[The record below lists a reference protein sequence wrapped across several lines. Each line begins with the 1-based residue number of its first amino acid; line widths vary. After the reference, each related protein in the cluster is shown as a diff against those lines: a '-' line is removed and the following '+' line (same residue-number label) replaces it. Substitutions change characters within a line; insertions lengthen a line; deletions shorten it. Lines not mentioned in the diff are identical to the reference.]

1 MEIEVFYRELGRR
14 LAARRRGIDATQAD
28 VADRL
33 GTSRASVANIEA
45 GRQKLQVHQLY
56 DLARA
61 LRIEDLAQLIPTQVV
76 SPPEETALDARHE
89 VSAVQRAQIEGML
102 RSAVASA
109 RPRAR
114 RP

>member
-1 MEIEVFYRELGRR
+1 MDNEVFYRELGRR
-14 LAARRRGIDATQAD
+14 LAARRKGIDATQAE
-28 VADRL
+28 VADHL
-33 GTSRASVANIEA
+33 GASRASVANIEA

-61 LRIEDLAQLIPTQVV
+61 LRIEDLAQLIPTQVAA
-76 SPPEETALDARHE
+76 SPEQTSLDPRHD